1 MARKHYKEVAI
12 HKHPKDVV
20 VVQYHKDHKA
30 VVLGWLALPL
40 SVTSLAS
47 HTVLKFTQDEY
58 QNYKSYIRTAMK
70 CTCFCRNCTSWRT
83 TFGALIDEW
92 GGWGGAHTWEVWCIA
107 DGCRSSRACI
117 SRTSPQR
124 HPYTNWTTSRYHTC
138 LRLESLV

>member
-1 MARKHYKEVAI
+1 MLTNNKDIVAREHYKEAAI

-70 CTCFCRNCTSWRT
+70 CTRFCRHCTSRRT
-83 TFGALIDEW
+83 TFGALIDE
-92 GGWGGAHTWEVWCIA
+92 
-107 DGCRSSRACI
+107 
-117 SRTSPQR
+117 
-124 HPYTNWTTSRYHTC
+124 
-138 LRLESLV
+138 